1 MATSASAPSAADLW
15 GGNFDDYVRYLNQQ
29 NQQPDQTPTTGAA
42 YKQKREQIDP
52 YADEPLGGGQTG
64 GLKVKSSAVSGLQN
78 AMAPA
83 MPPVSGAGGGGAGT
97 PAAAPP
103 INIAD
108 AFGGEASLAPL
119 PNFNIPQGPEGG
131 PTAGF
136 VQRPGKGAINTQLG
150 QRVFPNEISA
160 LRALTY

>member
-1 MATSASAPSAADLW
+1 MNPQWAEF
-15 GGNFDDYVRYLNQQ
+15 FDRLAMQ
-29 NQQPDQTPTTGAA
+29 NQPQEQAAPTGAA
-42 YKQKREQIDP
+42 FKQKREQIDP
-52 YADEPLGGGQTG
+52 YADEPLGGGQKG
-64 GLKVKSSAVSGLQN
+64 GLKVKTGAVSGLQN

-83 MPPVSGAGGGGAGT
+83 MPPISGAGGGGGGT

-103 INIAD
+103 MNIAD

-136 VQRPGKGAINTQLG
+136 VQRPGKGALNTQLG